1 MTDQKEY
8 LSKERYGELVKE
20 LDHLKK
26 VKRKEVAE
34 DLEYAKALG
43 DLSENAE
50 YHEARDNQAA
60 VEDRIN
66 RLEAIIGHAEI
77 VELHH
82 TEAVGIGST
91 VTVQQEGA
99 KGAHKFQVVGSE
111 EANIG
116 LGKISLHSPIGEAMA
131 GKRKGEAFSFLS
143 PKGKMTY
150 KIVDIV

>member
-8 LSKERYGELVKE
+8 LSKERFDELVKE

-50 YHEARDNQAA
+50 YHEARDNQAS

-66 RLEAIIGHAEI
+66 RLETIIAHAEI
-77 VELHH
+77 VELRH
-82 TEAVGIGST
+82 TEAVVIGST
-91 VTVQQEGA
+91 VTVQQDGV

-111 EANIG
+111 EANIA

-131 GKRKGEAFSFLS
+131 GKRKGEAFSFTS

-150 KIVDIV
+150 KIIDIA

>member
-8 LSKERYGELVKE
+8 LSKERYDELVKE

-66 RLEAIIGHAEI
+66 RLEAIISHAEI

-111 EANIG
+111 EANIA

-131 GKRKGEAFSFLS
+131 GKRKGETFSFLS

-150 KIVDIV
+150 KIVDIA

>member
-8 LSKERYGELVKE
+8 LSKERYEELVKE

-66 RLEAIIGHAEI
+66 RLEAIISHAEI

-82 TEAVGIGST
+82 TESVGIGST
-91 VTVQQEGA
+91 VTVQQDGV

-116 LGKISLHSPIGEAMA
+116 LGKISLQSPIGEAMA
-131 GKRKGEAFSFLS
+131 GKRKGEAFSFS
-143 PKGKMTY
+143 TPKGKMTY
-150 KIVDIV
+150 KIVDIA